1 MLIHKDISF
10 YPIILF
16 RRKRK
21 MTLYDYL
28 DKFLHNLSIF
38 PIKNY
43 QLFKKP
49 YYSLEKICINKNIYP
64 FPDKFWFS
72 FFISSFPVSLDEVE
86 WLLYFSMYLEE
97 SLCFEVVPPVW
108 CYKNNINL
116 RLKLILITSFSQL
129 HSAQDG

>member
-1 MLIHKDISF
+1 MLIYKDISF
-10 YPIILF
+10 HPIILF

-28 DKFLHNLSIF
+28 DTFLHNLSIF

-49 YYSLEKICINKNIYP
+49 YYNLEKNIINQNIYP

-72 FFISSFPVSLDEVE
+72 FFISSFLMSLDEGE
-86 WLLYFSMYLEE
+86 WLIYFSMYLEE
-97 SLCFEVVPPVW
+97 SLCFEVVPPAW
-108 CYKNNINL
+108 CYKININL
-116 RLKLILITSFSQL
+116 RLNLEIDFNFKFFPTS
-129 HSAQDG
+129 